1 MNPWPKHARKRT
13 PWGLRCYSRGT
24 MSEFIQDLI
33 DWQFIVSALVLAIG
47 VHAVLGLVAYGVYLE
62 RKISAYIQDRVGPN
76 RVGLDFGLP
85 FLKFLRGFLALGQ
98 PLADGIKF
106 FVKEDFTPTNV
117 DKVLFTLAPI
127 FAVVPALI
135 GFVVMPWGGY
145 FEIPAA
151 QDMAFFNWLFGAP
164 GFLGDTFFFLFGHI
178 DAQTVSVSGAEVH
191 IGIIYLLAVASIGV
205 YGVTLGGWASNNKY
219 SMLGGLRATAQ
230 MISYEIPL
238 GLALLSTLLITGTF
252 MPNEIVAYQ
261 VENGWMM
268 LSMPLAAILFY
279 VCGLA
284 EANRAP
290 FDNAEAE
297 QELVGGFHTEY
308 SSMRFALYFL
318 AEYAHLVTACAFF
331 VLLFM
336 GGYHLPVLDF
346 GLTSPEATGLLA
358 MLVKIGVFAF
368 KVVLMVCFAM
378 VVRWTVPRIRYD
390 QVMMLGWQAMIP
402 AGMLIIVV
410 TSVMVYLG
418 QTTLIPMLLA
428 NIVMLV
434 VLLIAQHIFAT
445 IYGRSTANRKIGLW
459 GSRYSPMDGE
469 RVMTAPS
476 NPMAREDRPMQGTAP
491 SA

>member
-1 MNPWPKHARKRT
+1 MT
-13 PWGLRCYSRGT
+13 
-24 MSEFIQDLI
+24 EFFQDLI
-33 DWQFIVSALVLAIG
+33 DWQFIVSLLVLAIG

-76 RVGLDFGLP
+76 RVGFDFGLP
-85 FLKFLRGFLALGQ
+85 FLRFLKGCLALGQ
-98 PLADGIKF
+98 PLADGLKF

-117 DKVLFTLAPI
+117 DKVLFTLAPL
-127 FAVVPALI
+127 FAVIPALI

-145 FEIPAA
+145 IEIPAA
-151 QDMAFFNWLFGAP
+151 QDMGFFQWLFNLP
-164 GFLGDTFFFLFGHI
+164 WILGDFFTFLFGHLQ
-178 DAQTVSVSGAEVH
+178 AQTVSVSGAEVH

-238 GLALLSTLLITGTF
+238 GLALLSTLLITGSF
-252 MPNEIVAYQ
+252 MPNEIIAYQ
-261 VENGWMM
+261 AEEGWML
-268 LSMPLAAILFY
+268 LSMPLAALLFY
-279 VCGLA
+279 TCSLA

-318 AEYAHLVTACAFF
+318 AEYAHLVTGCAFF

-336 GGYHLPVLDF
+336 GGYHLPLIGITDPA
-346 GLTSPEATGLLA
+346 STGILA
-358 MLVKIGVFAF
+358 MLVKIGVFAL
-368 KVVLMVCFAM
+368 KVVFMVCFAM
-378 VVRWTVPRIRYD
+378 VVRWTIPRIRYD

-410 TSVMVYLG
+410 TSVMVYFG
-418 QTTLIPMLLA
+418 QTTLVPMLGA
-428 NIVMLV
+428 NLFMLV

-445 IYGRSTANRKIGLW
+445 MYGRSTANRRIGLW
-459 GSRYSPMDGE
+459 GSRYSPMEGE
-469 RVMTAPS
+469 RIETAPS
-476 NPMAREDRPMQGTAP
+476 HPMAREDRPMQGTAP
-491 SA
+491 SV